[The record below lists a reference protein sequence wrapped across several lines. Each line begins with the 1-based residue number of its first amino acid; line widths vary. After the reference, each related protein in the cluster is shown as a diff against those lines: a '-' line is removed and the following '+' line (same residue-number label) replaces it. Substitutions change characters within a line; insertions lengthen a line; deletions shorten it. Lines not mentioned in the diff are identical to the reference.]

1 MAEKV
6 RILWQ
11 PNQDVIR
18 SSNILRFVNWLDEV
32 FSFGFEVSVD
42 DPLRNVGNYD
52 RLWRWSVEDL
62 EGFWVSVWR
71 YFGVVSHSPYTKVLE
86 PRTMPGARWFIG
98 SRLNYAEHVFKAAR
112 WGGEE
117 AVVYVR
123 EDGLR
128 RSLTWD
134 QLYREV
140 AALADWL
147 RSVGVNRVIGLPHT
161 LARSRRL
168 WLPYWLRRVLGLFG
182 LVLVLNWLRGL
193 RLIDSTCFNPRC

>member
-32 FSFGFEVSVD
+32 LGFGFEVSVD

-71 YFGVVSHSPYTKVLE
+71 YFSVVSHSPYTKVLE
-86 PRTMPGARWFIG
+86 PRTMPGGARWFIG
-98 SRLNYAEHVFKAAR
+98 SRLNYAEHVFKAAV
-112 WGGEE
+112 GG
-117 AVVYVR
+117 VR
-123 EDGLR
+123 RLSCTLGRMVLGGA
-128 RSLTWD
+128 SHGG
-134 QLYREV
+134 
-140 AALADWL
+140 A
-147 RSVGVNRVIGLPHT
+147 SCIGRLPH
-161 LARSRRL
+161 
-168 WLPYWLRRVLGLFG
+168 
-182 LVLVLNWLRGL
+182 
-193 RLIDSTCFNPRC
+193 